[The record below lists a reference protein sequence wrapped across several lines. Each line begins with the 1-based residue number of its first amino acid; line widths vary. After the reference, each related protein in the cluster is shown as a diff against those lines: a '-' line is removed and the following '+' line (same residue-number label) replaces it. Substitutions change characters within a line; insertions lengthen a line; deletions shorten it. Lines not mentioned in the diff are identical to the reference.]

1 MRTELRD
8 DEFSEIY
15 AEFTALLPEKPWIK
29 RVSNLQHQINEMPI
43 IQPLLWKQN
52 ILAYGLAAF
61 DSHGKSSDHEVWD
74 AIKQAMIFASQI
86 IKICRESSPENARN
100 LCRRVSHALN
110 KPDGA
115 RGLRFELMV
124 ATHLSRKGCGI
135 TWMKEHSGE
144 ETFDILATI
153 SGVAS
158 VEIECKSLSV
168 DKGES
173 LTEEEFYDLINCLMP
188 LIEPKLPELERYLYG
203 ISFTLNEKIP
213 VEASE
218 RAQLVSKLVEAV
230 GVGDKVLEGVCTIS
244 LQLGCLQSIEH
255 ELTRDEL
262 EVLTN
267 ELLGYGVGYRLVKNL
282 GDQGYLAIDV
292 KSLVPSKFDSAL
304 SKVAK
309 HAVRKQMT
317 GKRPGCL
324 VMRVE
329 RHSRSTLEAFA
340 EDEMNLLARR
350 ATKLLCTPEYAHLAA
365 VVFVSAP
372 SLERISE
379 SSESEQS
386 RTYVFESESEQH
398 QNLGLGRI
406 FGVENK
412 W

>member
-15 AEFTALLPEKPWIK
+15 AAFTALLPEKPWIK

-43 IQPLLWKQN
+43 MQPLLWKQN

-61 DSHGKSSDHEVWD
+61 DSHGKSSDPEVWG

-86 IKICRESSPENARN
+86 IDICSESSPANARN

-135 TWMKEHSGE
+135 TWMEEHSGE
-144 ETFDILATI
+144 ETFDMLAAV
-153 SGVAS
+153 SGVES
-158 VEIECKSLSV
+158 VEVECKSLSI
-168 DKGES
+168 DKGEP
-173 LTEEEFYDLINCLMP
+173 LTEDKFRELINCLLP
-188 LIEPKLPELERYLYG
+188 LIEPKLPELKRYLYG
-203 ISFTLNEKIP
+203 VSFTFLGKIP
-213 VEASE
+213 DVATE
-218 RAQLVSKLVEAV
+218 RAQLVSALAEAVEA
-230 GVGDKVLEGVCTIS
+230 GKKELTGICTIELRLRS
-244 LQLGCLQSIEH
+244 LQSIEH
-255 ELTRDEL
+255 ELNQDEL
-262 EVLTN
+262 NILTS
-267 ELLGYGVGYRLVKNL
+267 ELLGHVIGYRLVKNL

-324 VMRVE
+324 VIRVE

-340 EDEMNLLARR
+340 DDEMNSLARR

-372 SLERISE
+372 SLERIGE

-406 FGVENK
+406 FGVEK
-412 W
+412 

>member
-15 AEFTALLPEKPWIK
+15 TEFTALFPEKPWIK

-43 IQPLLWKQN
+43 IQSLLWKQN
-52 ILAYGLAAF
+52 VLAYGLAAF
-61 DSHGKSSDHEVWD
+61 DSHGKSSDHEVWC

-86 IKICRESSPENARN
+86 VKICRESSPENARN

-135 TWMKEHSGE
+135 TWMEEHSGE

-168 DKGES
+168 DKGEP
-173 LTEEEFYDLINCLMP
+173 LTEGGFYELINCLMP
-188 LIEPKLPELERYLYG
+188 LIEPKLPELGYYLYG
-203 ISFTLNEKIP
+203 ISFTLNEKVP
-213 VEASE
+213 VMASE
-218 RAQLVSKLVEAV
+218 RAQLASKLVEAV
-230 GVGDKVLEGVCTIS
+230 GAGNTELEGVCTIN
-244 LQLGCLQSIEH
+244 LQLGCLPSTEH
-255 ELTRDEL
+255 EFTRDEL
-262 EVLTN
+262 GIFAN
-267 ELLGYGVGYRLVKNL
+267 DLLGYGAGYRLIKNL

-317 GKRPGCL
+317 GNRPGCL
-324 VMRVE
+324 VIQVE
-329 RHSRSTLEAFA
+329 RHSRLTLDAFA
-340 EDEMNLLARR
+340 GDERNLLAHL
-350 ATKLLCTPEYAHLAA
+350 ATKLLCTPEYSHLAA
-365 VVFVSAP
+365 VVFVSAS
-372 SLERISE
+372 SLERISG
-379 SSESEQS
+379 SSETQQS

-398 QNLGLGRI
+398 QKLGLGRI
-406 FGVENK
+406 FGVE
-412 W
+412 